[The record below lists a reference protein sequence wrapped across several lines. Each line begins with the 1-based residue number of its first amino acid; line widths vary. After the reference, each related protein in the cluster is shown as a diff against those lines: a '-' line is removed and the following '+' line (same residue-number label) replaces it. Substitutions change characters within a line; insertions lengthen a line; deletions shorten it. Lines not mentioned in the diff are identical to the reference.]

1 MIMLLVSKCVW
12 PYFTCITTA
21 YLDDGAEDEDMAVM
35 ACRNERIKE
44 KEVSER
50 SSYKMVHFC
59 SIWIFI
65 LTCRVCKFTPD

>member
-1 MIMLLVSKCVW
+1 MLLVSVCVW

-44 KEVSER
+44 KEASQGSFSKMMHFAASE
-50 SSYKMVHFC
+50 FL
-59 SIWIFI
+59 F
-65 LTCRVCKFTPD
+65 